1 MPLLNLPMD
10 TYSYA
15 KFSSN
20 SDRLIA
26 SRGSRVKNKAPADIQ
41 ITAEQLLREATERSE
56 PTIRQLAQKR
66 SLDAESL
73 QESADQLHVK
83 RKGFEDALRR
93 NRNSIGTWLKY
104 AAWEE
109 KMEERA
115 RARSLYERVL
125 EVDYRNPVIW
135 LKYAEME
142 MKVGNIQ
149 HTRNVWNRA
158 VSLLPRID
166 QFWYKWAYFE
176 EKLQNIDGARAIFER
191 WIEGWQPPSAAFLS
205 YIKLEMRYKETG
217 RARAIYGRM
226 LKRFPTDSDIWIDAA
241 KWEESLG
248 AIENS
253 RALYEEAIGS
263 LGDRAAPK
271 LFTAFAKFEIRR
283 GDHESARRVFQRA
296 LTTLPQAAAGPLFTR
311 YTQFEKQF
319 GTAEETERVVLESR
333 AKLYEQELEANPHAY
348 DTWFERIW
356 LEQELAAMPP
366 LLAMPTPGHD
376 TTVEPQS
383 DIKAGPSQTVG
394 SMLSAHNQMTVQL
407 LFERAVAMVPLSL
420 EKQYWRRY
428 DGAITD

>member
-1 MPLLNLPMD
+1 MD